1 MKKQATQITIDE
13 IATGDVAATLDDVI
27 AALPKD
33 GRGNVVNGDELLC
46 DVCKTARA
54 VTVGAWGKKYCRR
67 CASAK

>member
-1 MKKQATQITIDE
+1 MQDPKQISIDE
-13 IATGDVAATLDDVI
+13 IMTGDVAATLDDVI

-46 DVCKTARA
+46 DICKTARA

-67 CASAK
+67 CASVK